1 MMTDKQLAEACAE
14 LNEAMLRSL
23 PAPEECDPR
32 FSQSF
37 QRKMARVTRRANH
50 PISYRVMQRVASFL
64 LVLFLGFMTVLAVS
78 PAARAAFAV
87 WIRETY
93 ESFFVYSFTEDSE
106 GPAPNMN
113 YYISELPEGYV
124 EIMSSL
130 DNMLGCYAY
139 VNEDEFMLSF
149 VYTYGEAS
157 KIFLNQEGYT
167 VKPVTVAGHPGEVYV
182 DHVSNPSN
190 GIIWVDEEKQIMFII
205 TGQLNEEELL
215 ALAESVKEK

>member
-1 MMTDKQLAEACAE
+1 MMTDKLLAEACAE

-50 PISYRVMQRVASFL
+50 PIPYRVMQRVASFL

-78 PAARAAFAV
+78 PTARAAFASWV
-87 WIRETY
+87 RETY
-93 ESFFVYSFTEDSE
+93 KSFFAYSFTEEAE
-106 GPAPNMN
+106 GSAPNMN

-130 DNMLGCYAY
+130 DNDLSQHVYLKDEKDMLI
-139 VNEDEFMLSF
+139 FL
-149 VYTYGEAS
+149 YTYGEAAS
-157 KIFLNQEGYT
+157 IFLKKEGYI
-167 VKPVTVAGHPGEVYV
+167 VKAVIVAGYPGELYI
-182 DHVSNPSN
+182 HPTQEESN
-190 GIIWVDEEKQIMFII
+190 GLLWVNEEKHVMFYISGFL
-205 TGQLNEEELL
+205 TEEELL
-215 ALAESVKEK
+215 ALAESVKVK

>member
-1 MMTDKQLAEACAE
+1 MMTDKLLAEACAE

-50 PISYRVMQRVASFL
+50 PIPYRVMQRVASFL

-78 PAARAAFAV
+78 PAARAAFDS

-93 ESFFVYSFTEDSE
+93 ESFFVYTFAEKSN
-106 GPAPNMN
+106 GPAPNRK

-124 EIMSSL
+124 EIAASL
-130 DNMLGCYAY
+130 DNYTGICLYTNEGDAMIALNYAY
-139 VNEDEFMLSF
+139 GGGSVFYVN
-149 VYTYGEAS
+149 
-157 KIFLNQEGYT
+157 KEGYT
-167 VKPVTVAGHPGEVYV
+167 VKAVTVAGHPGEVYV
-182 DHVSNPSN
+182 DHVSDPS
-190 GIIWVDEEKQIMFII
+190 GIIWVDEEKQIMFFISA
-205 TGQLNEEELL
+205 QLTEEELL
-215 ALAESVKEK
+215 ALAESVKVK

>member
-1 MMTDKQLAEACAE
+1 MMTDKLLAEACAE

-50 PISYRVMQRVASFL
+50 PIPYRVMQRVASFL

-78 PAARAAFAV
+78 PAARAAFDS

-93 ESFFVYSFTEDSE
+93 ESFFVYTFAEKSN
-106 GPAPNMN
+106 GPAPNRK

-124 EIMSSL
+124 EIASSL
-130 DNMLGCYAY
+130 ENYTGLCIYINEGDAVIALNYAY
-139 VNEDEFMLSF
+139 GGGSVFYVE
-149 VYTYGEAS
+149 
-157 KIFLNQEGYT
+157 KEGYT
-167 VKPVTVAGHPGEVYV
+167 VKSVTVAGHPGEVYV
-182 DHVSNPSN
+182 DHESNPVN
-190 GIIWVDEEKQIMFII
+190 GIFWVDEEKQIMFCISA
-205 TGQLNEEELL
+205 QLTEEELI
-215 ALAESVKEK
+215 AAAESVKVK

>member
-1 MMTDKQLAEACAE
+1 MITDKLLAEACAE

-50 PISYRVMQRVASFL
+50 PIPYRVMQRVASFL

-93 ESFFVYSFTEDSE
+93 ESFFVYSFTDNSQGSALNAE
-106 GPAPNMN
+106 
-113 YYISELPEGYV
+113 YYISELPEGYAEV
-124 EIMSSL
+124 MASL
-130 DNMLGCYAY
+130 ENNLGLSVYA
-139 VNEDEFMLSF
+139 NEDACLINF
-149 VYTYGEAS
+149 VYDNGDGSAFFVKKENC
-157 KIFLNQEGYT
+157 I
-167 VKPVTVAGHPGEVYV
+167 VKPITVAGHPGEIYL
-182 DHVSNPSN
+182 DQGPDEHN
-190 GIIWVDEEKQIMFII
+190 GIIWFDEENHIMFTI
-205 TGQLNEEELL
+205 TGFLTEEELL

>member
-1 MMTDKQLAEACAE
+1 MMTDKLLAEACAE

-50 PISYRVMQRVASFL
+50 PIPYRVMQRVASFL

-78 PAARAAFAV
+78 PAARAAFAS

-93 ESFFVYSFTEDSE
+93 ESFFAYSFTEKVE
-106 GPAPNMN
+106 GPIPNME
-113 YYISELPEGYV
+113 YYIPEIPDGYV
-124 EIMSSL
+124 ETVASL
-130 DNMLGCYAY
+130 HDYGGLYIY
-139 VNEDEFMLSF
+139 VNEDDAVIVLTYAYGDGSAFF
-149 VYTYGEAS
+149 VE
-157 KIFLNQEGYT
+157 KEGYT
-167 VKPVTVAGHPGEVYV
+167 VKPITVAGHPGEMYL
-182 DHVSNPSN
+182 DHISDPNK
-190 GIIWVDEEKQIMFII
+190 GIVWIDEEKQIMFSI
-205 TGQLNEEELL
+205 TGPLTEEELL

>member
-1 MMTDKQLAEACAE
+1 MMTDKLLAEACAE

-50 PISYRVMQRVASFL
+50 PIPYRVMQRVASFL

-93 ESFFVYSFTEDSE
+93 ETFFVYSFTTEAE
-106 GPAPNMN
+106 GPTPNME
-113 YYISELPEGYV
+113 YYIPEIPDGYV
-124 EIMSSL
+124 EVMAHH
-130 DNMLGCYAY
+130 DDYTGCRVY
-139 VNEDEFMLSF
+139 VNEDN
-149 VYTYGEAS
+149 AS
-157 KIFLNQEGYT
+157 LTLMYMHGDSSAFYVEKEGYT
-167 VKPVTVAGHPGEVYV
+167 VKPITVAGHPGEMYL
-182 DHVSNPSN
+182 DHISDPNN
-190 GIIWVDEEKQIMFII
+190 GILWVDEEKQIMFVIS
-205 TGQLNEEELL
+205 GQLTGDELI
-215 ALAESVKEK
+215 AIAESVKVK

>member
-1 MMTDKQLAEACAE
+1 MMTDKLLAEACAE

-50 PISYRVMQRVASFL
+50 PIPYRVMQRVASFL

-78 PAARAAFAV
+78 PAARAAFAS

-93 ESFFVYSFTEDSE
+93 ESFFVYSFTGKSQ
-106 GPAPNMN
+106 GPAPNME
-113 YYISELPEGYV
+113 YYLPEVPEGYV
-124 EIMSSL
+124 EFMA
-130 DNMLGCYAY
+130 DYAVY
-139 VNEDEFMLSF
+139 SGLC
-149 VYTYGEAS
+149 VYTNENNAS
-157 KIFLNQEGYT
+157 ITLMYMHGDSSAFYVEKEGYT
-167 VKPVTVAGHPGEVYV
+167 VKPITVAGHPGEMYL
-182 DHVSNPSN
+182 DHISDPNN
-190 GIIWVDEEKQIMFII
+190 GILWVDEEKQIMFVLS
-205 TGQLNEEELL
+205 GQFTEEELL